1 MGLVVQEA
9 RGVNP
14 PLLDREYYYTRLI
27 KKEERKV
34 VNMIEE
40 TKEEQD
46 KRMAWWR
53 EARFGM
59 FIHWGLYSL
68 AAGMW
73 KGRCV
78 PGLSSWIQ
86 YRARIPIKEYEQL
99 TKQFNPVRFKARE
112 WVQLAK
118 EVGMKWIAITAKH
131 HDGFC
136 LFDTKLTDY
145 NIVKATPF
153 KRDVFKELAEA
164 CREEGIR
171 LGFYYSQTLDWHHP
185 NGMGNNWDYDPAK
198 QDFTKYLREY
208 VEPQLRE
215 LLTNYGPVAYIW
227 FDMGTPTPELALELK
242 HLVRGLQPDT
252 IINGR
257 IGVGTVIEWL
267 NMNPSGRTIG
277 DFMEMGDNEIP
288 EQRIVEG
295 DWQTPATLNDTWG
308 YKSYDHNWKSAGNLV
323 HKLVTIVSRG
333 GNYLLNVG
341 PTAEGIIPE
350 PSIRSLKGVG
360 EWLKM
365 NGESIYGTTASPIP
379 LPRAASVPPEFTTPS
394 FPEITIEAPYHCTA
408 KGGKYYIHIFAW
420 PWDGRFKVSGVGKE
434 VKRVYLLADPNHG
447 ELKFNQEGE
456 DVVISVPD
464 KAPDPI
470 DTVVV
475 LEINK

>member
-1 MGLVVQEA
+1 
-9 RGVNP
+9 
-14 PLLDREYYYTRLI
+14 
-27 KKEERKV
+27 V
-34 VNMIEE
+34 VNLIEE
-40 TKEEQD
+40 IREQQD

-53 EARFGM
+53 EAKFGM

-73 KGRCV
+73 KGECV
-78 PGLSSWIQ
+78 SGIGEWIQ
-86 YRARIPIKEYEQL
+86 QRARIPIREYEQL
-99 TKQFNPVRFKARE
+99 AKKFNPVRFKAKE
-112 WVQLAK
+112 WVQLAR
-118 EVGMKWIAITAKH
+118 EAGMKWIAITAKH

-153 KRDVFKELAEA
+153 KRDPMKELAEA

-198 QDFTKYLREY
+198 QDFSRYLREY
-208 VEPQLRE
+208 VKPQLRE

-227 FDMGTPTPELALELK
+227 FDIGTPTPELALELK
-242 HLVRGLQPDT
+242 QWVRGLQPDT
-252 IINGR
+252 IISGR
-257 IGVGTVIEWL
+257 IGVGATINWL
-267 NMNPSGRTIG
+267 KERTIG
-277 DFMEMGDNEIP
+277 DFMEMDDNEIP
-288 EQRIVEG
+288 EQRIEG
-295 DWQTPATLNDTWG
+295 DWQTPATINDTWG

-323 HKLVTIVSRG
+323 QKLVTIVSRG

-360 EWLKM
+360 EWLKV
-365 NGESIYGTTASPIP
+365 NGESIYGATASPIDISP
-379 LPRAASVPPEFTTPS
+379 A
-394 FPEITIEAPYHCTA
+394 APYQCTA
-408 KGGKYYIHIFAW
+408 KGGKLYIHIFAW
-420 PWDGRFKVSGVGKE
+420 PWDGKLKVSRVSKG
-434 VKRVYLLADPNHG
+434 VKRAYLLADPNHG
-447 ELKFNQEGE
+447 ELEFNQEGE
-456 DVVISVPD
+456 GVVISVPD
-464 KAPDPI
+464 KAPDTI

>member
-1 MGLVVQEA
+1 MV
-9 RGVNP
+9 RS
-14 PLLDREYYYTRLI
+14 
-27 KKEERKV
+27 KV
-34 VNMIEE
+34 VNLIEE
-40 TKEEQD
+40 TKEQQD

-59 FIHWGLYSL
+59 FIHWGLYAL
-68 AAGMW
+68 PAGMW
-73 KGRCV
+73 KGTCV
-78 PGLSSWIQ
+78 SGIGEWIQ
-86 YRARIPIKEYEQL
+86 QRARIPIKEYEQL
-99 TKQFNPVRFKARE
+99 AKEFNPVGFNAKE
-112 WVQLAK
+112 WVQVAK
-118 EVGMKWIAITAKH
+118 EAGMKWMVITAKH

-136 LFDTKLTDY
+136 LFDTKFTDY

-153 KRDVFKELAEA
+153 KRDPMKELAEA
-164 CREEGIR
+164 CWEEGIR

-198 QDFTKYLREY
+198 QDFSRYLREY
-208 VEPQLRE
+208 VKPQLRE

-252 IINGR
+252 LISGR
-257 IGVGTVIEWL
+257 IGVGTVIRWL
-267 NMNPSGRTIG
+267 KGHTIG
-277 DFMEMGDNEIP
+277 DFMEVGDNEIP
-288 EQRIVEG
+288 EQRIEG
-295 DWQTPATLNDTWG
+295 DWETPVTINDTFG

-323 HKLVTIVSRG
+323 QKLVTIVSRG

-350 PSIRSLKGVG
+350 PSVRSLKGVG
-360 EWLKM
+360 RWLKV
-365 NGESIYGTTASPIP
+365 NGESIYGATASPIDI
-379 LPRAASVPPEFTTPS
+379 PPA
-394 FPEITIEAPYHCTA
+394 APYQCTA
-408 KGGKYYIHIFAW
+408 KPRKFYVHIFAW
-420 PWDGRFKVSGVGKE
+420 PWDGKFKVSRVNSD
-434 VKRVYLLADPNHG
+434 VKRVHLLADPNHS
-447 ELKFNQEGE
+447 ELTFNQEGE